1 MDLNRLIT
9 SAAALLAAAG
19 LANAQTQ
26 YDFIDIGLPP
36 GMTNC
41 SVADIDDAGRVLVY
55 SVTTTPSPWGSRSFI
70 WDPAGGGTYTQ
81 VGPYLNYARTEA
93 WQMTP
98 DGTVAGYSYLLAGQ
112 FPTTVT
118 AWTWKNGVFTKLP
131 PLGYNMTSAFAI
143 NASGVCTGWGYPP
156 NPFTGFAHTVR
167 STPTSTT
174 PVQNILNLQSGGTA
188 INDSGIIAG
197 YINSQLNFSW
207 QTAAITCP
215 EGGYHELASLGGFGA
230 YTTYVQAMN
239 NLGQAVGSSYIG
251 NEDASQF
258 VGQAFVWKDGV
269 MTKLGGL
276 PGDTTSIAF
285 DINDAGVIVGQSGPF
300 GARHAVMWKD
310 GSIIDLAA
318 KTTVPANWK
327 VLSADR
333 LNVGGAIAGNGVVA
347 NADRAFVLNPKP

>member
-1 MDLNRLIT
+1 MRHFVSISL
-9 SAAALLAAAG
+9 ALAAA
-19 LANAQTQ
+19 ACSVSAQVT

-70 WDPAGGGTYTQ
+70 WDPAGGGAFTQ

-93 WQMTP
+93 WQLAP
-98 DGTVAGYSYLLAGQ
+98 DGTVVGYSYLLAGQ
-112 FPTTVT
+112 FPTTIV
-118 AWTWKNGVFTKLP
+118 AWTWKNSVFTKLP
-131 PLGYNMTSAFAI
+131 PLGYNMTSAVAI
-143 NASGVCTGWGYPP
+143 NASGLCTGWGYPP
-156 NPFTGFAHTVR
+156 NPFTGFTHTIR

-188 INDSGIIAG
+188 INDAG
-197 YINSQLNFSW
+197 AVVGYVNSQLNFSW
-207 QTAAITCP
+207 QTASVTCP
-215 EGGYHELASLGGFGA
+215 EGGLHEMGSLGGFGA
-230 YTTYVQAMN
+230 YTTYAQAMN
-239 NLGQAVGSSYIG
+239 NLGQVVGSSYIG

-285 DINDAGVIVGQSGPF
+285 DINDAGVIVGQSGPS
-300 GARHAVMWKD
+300 GARHPVMWKN
-310 GSIIDLAA
+310 GSTIDLATQ
-318 KTTVPANWK
+318 TTVPANWK

-333 LNVGGAIAGNGVVA
+333 LNATGAIAGNGVVS
-347 NADRAFVLNPKP
+347 NADRAFVLKPKP